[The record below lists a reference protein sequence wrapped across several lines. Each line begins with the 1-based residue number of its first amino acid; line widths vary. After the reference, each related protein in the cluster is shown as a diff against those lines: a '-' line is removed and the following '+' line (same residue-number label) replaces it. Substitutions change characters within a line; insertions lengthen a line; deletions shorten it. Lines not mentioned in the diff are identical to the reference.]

1 MVELYKIEMHLQKV
15 STNETRVRVID
26 VTKNQLENIRNQIG
40 NQIGDYKLLKIW
52 QC

>member
-1 MVELYKIEMHLQKV
+1 MAEIYKIEMHLQKV

-26 VTKNQLENIRNQIG
+26 VTKNQLENIRLQIG
-40 NQIGDYKLLKIW
+40 KQIGDYKLLKIW

>member
-1 MVELYKIEMHLQKV
+1 MGEIYKVEMHLQKV

-26 VTKNQLENIRNQIG
+26 VTKKQLENIRSKIG
-40 NQIGDYKLLKIW
+40 KQIGDYKLLKIW